1 MRNKSFLLVPIL
13 IGIIFLIA
21 CNRSVVQLDYTNA
34 KGDIPQ
40 LGNLIFRFDKALV
53 KDSLLNQWDSTE
65 YIEFEPK
72 IPGRFRWEHPDE
84 LVFSPSR
91 PLPPATTFKA
101 KLKDDL
107 LQYTDFDKIDKSD
120 KVTFSTPELK
130 LDNSNVTWMLQDE
143 RSTTAVPQ
151 VDLYFNYA
159 VNPGSLKEKMKLEI
173 AGKPVNY
180 SVQSLSADNKISVR
194 VIGLKPEDKDL
205 ESQVILEKGLVPEGG
220 VNGIKE
226 NIESKVFIPSPF
238 NLAINDMSSEHNGT
252 SGTVFVRTSQQLY
265 VDNLASFVQFSPSVK
280 YNIEQTDDGFAIT
293 SENFDVTKTYLLT
306 LNKGLR
312 GRIGGI
318 LREQYENNVAFGELE
333 PSITFGNSKA
343 VYLSGKGNENI
354 EMRIT
359 NVPKVKIII
368 SKIYES
374 NLLTA
379 QRYGYYPQDSQ
390 GAGYEDDYDGDNNDG
405 DISTGDVIYERE
417 IETRSLPKYGNSRLF
432 KFNVEDRLADFKGI
446 YHIKVRS
453 TEDYWISD
461 SRFISKSDIGLI
473 AKEGK
478 DKIFVFANSLKTTEA
493 VNGVN
498 LVVYG
503 NNNQVLGMGSTNAD
517 GVAEIMYARKDFRGF
532 RPAMIIAKTTEDFN
546 YLPFNTTKVNT
557 SRFEVGGKRSNSTG
571 LDAFIYA
578 ERDIYRPGEKVNFSA
593 ILRDRTWKSPGELPV
608 KMKFLLPNGKD
619 LKTFRKNL
627 NAEGSLSD
635 DIDISPSAI
644 TGNYTLELYTSNDV
658 LLATKNFNIEEFVPD
673 RIKVTA
679 KLDKSFLSAGQ
690 SANLSVNAV
699 NFFGPPAAGRNFE
712 TEIQIRQKAFNPK
725 KYHQYNFSLANQNS
739 FFDKLVKEGTTDVN
753 GNATESYIVPE
764 IYQNMGVLQANF
776 YATVFDET
784 GRPVSRNVS
793 IDIYTQQAFFGIADD
808 GYWYYPLNQT
818 VRFPIIALD
827 KNERVVSGVQAN
839 VRVIKHE
846 YRTVLTRTASYFR
859 YESQLDDKIISD
871 QIITVSGENAA
882 YSFVPR
888 SPGNYEIRIST
899 PGAATYVSKT
909 FYSYGSWGGNNSS
922 FEVNNEGNIDIEL
935 DKSSYLAGENAK
947 VLFKTPFS
955 GRMLV
960 TLENDKMISYQ
971 YINVDKRTASID
983 LKLSTEHLPNVFV
996 SATLIKP
1003 HDVSEVPL
1011 TVALG
1016 YQNIKVE
1023 EKDRK
1028 INVAITAQKTVR
1040 SRTHQKVSV
1049 KASPNSFV
1057 TLAAVDNGV
1066 LQVSDF
1072 QTPDPYNHFYANK
1085 ALEVN
1090 GYNLYP
1096 LLFPELR
1103 SILSSTGGD
1112 GEASMNKRV
1121 NPMPAKRIKMVS
1133 YWSGIVKANGSG
1145 EAVFEFDIPQFSGQ
1159 LRLMAVAYK
1168 ANTFGSS
1175 ESTITVADPI
1185 VLSTSLPRFLSPK
1198 DTVIVPVTITNTT
1211 NRASTATATLRV
1223 TAPLQV
1229 VGEREQSVS
1238 LTPNSESRAEF
1249 RLVASPTVN
1258 VGRITI
1264 EVNGMGEKFVE
1275 ETEISVRPSA
1285 PLQVLT
1291 GSGSFVNASS
1301 QKIAIP
1307 TSDFLPGSS
1316 NYQLVVSRSPALEL
1330 GKQLR
1335 YLLQYPY
1342 GCTEQIISAAFPQLY
1357 YADLAEQMQLR
1368 VDVGSVAN
1376 LNVMEAIQKIKLRQL
1391 YNGAITLWEGEGTE
1405 HWWSSIY
1412 AAHFLIEAQK
1422 AGFEV
1427 DRSLLDG
1434 IMGYINNRLKR
1445 RETILYYYNQKQ
1457 QKKIA
1462 PKEVAYSLYVLALAG
1477 KPNVSV
1483 MNYYKANPAILS
1495 LDSKY
1500 LISVSYAIAGDRARY
1515 KEILPASFTGEV
1527 SVAQTGGSLYSDIRD
1542 EAISLNALI
1551 DIDPNNPQIPL
1562 MAKHVA
1568 DKLKQRSWYNT
1579 QECSFSFLALGKLA
1593 KDANKATISGD
1604 IKVNGKSIGTASSN
1618 VVRLTAKQL
1627 GGTNVEI
1634 ITKGSGR
1641 LYYYWQS
1648 EGISASGTYIEEDHF
1663 IKVRKKFFDRYGRTI
1678 TGSTFSQNDLVI
1690 IQVILENTYSNP
1702 VYNIV
1707 ISDLLP
1713 AGFEVE
1719 NPRTKEIPGMD
1730 WIRDASTP
1738 TSLDVRDDRINLF
1751 VDLTSNRQTYYYA
1764 VRAVSP
1770 GVFRMGPI
1778 GAEAM
1783 YNGEYHS
1790 YHGSG
1795 NITVVR

>member
-1 MRNKSFLLVPIL
+1 MHNKSYVLVPIS
-13 IGIIFLIA
+13 IGIIFLLA
-21 CNRSVVQLDYTNA
+21 CNRSVVNLDYTNA

-40 LGNLIFRFDKALV
+40 LGNLIFRFDKPLV
-53 KDSLLNQWDSTE
+53 KDSLLNQWDSTQ

-72 IPGRFRWEHPDE
+72 IQGRFRWEHPDE

-107 LQYTDFDKIDKSD
+107 LQYTDFDKLGKSE
-120 KVTFSTPELK
+120 KLSFSTPELK
-130 LDNSNVTWMLQDE
+130 LDNSNVTWMLQDD

-151 VDLYFNYA
+151 VDLYFNYP
-159 VNPGSLKEKMKLEI
+159 VNPASLKEKMKLEI
-173 AGKPVNY
+173 AGNAVTYN
-180 SVQSLSADNKISVR
+180 VQSLSPDNKISVR

-205 ESQVILEKGLVPEGG
+205 ESKVILEKGLVPEGG
-220 VNGIKE
+220 VNGIKA

-238 NLAINDMSSEHNGT
+238 NLSINDVSSEHNGA
-252 SGTVFVRTSQQLY
+252 SGTVFVRTSQQVT
-265 VDNLASFVQFSPSVK
+265 VDNLASFVQFNPSVK
-280 YNIEQTDDGFAIT
+280 YSIEQTDDGFAIT

-312 GRIGGI
+312 GRIGGV
-318 LREQYENNVAFGELE
+318 LREQYDNNVAFGELE
-333 PSITFGNSKA
+333 PSITFGNNKA

-374 NLLTA
+374 NLLTV
-379 QRYGYYPQDSQ
+379 QRYGYYPQDLRDQ
-390 GAGYEDDYDGDNNDG
+390 TYEGDYYDDNNGG
-405 DISTGDVIYERE
+405 DISTGDVIFEKE

-453 TEDYWISD
+453 SEDYWISD

-498 LVVYG
+498 LVLYG

-517 GVAEIMYARKDFRGF
+517 GVAEIVYARREFKGF
-532 RPAMIIAKTTEDFN
+532 RPAMIIAKTAEDFN
-546 YLPFNTTKVNT
+546 YLPFNNTKVNT

-593 ILRDRTWKSPGELPV
+593 ILRDQAWKSPGELPV
-608 KMKFLLPNGKD
+608 KMKFLLPNGKE

-627 NAEGSLSD
+627 NAEGSLAD

-679 KLDKSFLSAGQ
+679 KLDKPFLTAGQ
-690 SANLSVNAV
+690 SANLSINAV
-699 NFFGPPAAGRNFE
+699 NFFGPPAAGRNYE
-712 TEIQIRQKAFNPK
+712 TEIQIRQKAFNPT
-725 KYHQYNFSLANQNS
+725 KYQQYNFSLANQNS
-739 FFDKLVKEGTTDVN
+739 FFDKQVKEGTTDAN
-753 GNATESYIVPE
+753 GNAIESYTVPE
-764 IYQNMGVLQANF
+764 THMNMGVLQANF

-793 IDIYTQQAFFGIADD
+793 TEIYTQEAFFGIADD
-808 GYWYYPLNQT
+808 GYWYYRLNQT

-827 KNERVVSGVQAN
+827 KNEKLINGIQAS

-846 YRTVLTRTASYFR
+846 YRTVLTRTGSYFR
-859 YESQLDDKIISD
+859 YESQQDDKIISE
-871 QIITVSGENAA
+871 QTIAINGENTAF
-882 YSFVPR
+882 SFVPR
-888 SPGNYEIRIST
+888 SPGNYEIRVSI

-935 DKSSYLAGENAK
+935 DKFSYLAGENAK

-983 LKLSTEHLPNVFV
+983 LKLSVEHLPNVFI

-1003 HDVSEVPL
+1003 HDVSEIPL

-1016 YQNIKVE
+1016 YRNIKVE
-1023 EKDRK
+1023 EKNRK
-1028 INVAITAQKTVR
+1028 IDVVITSQKTVR
-1040 SRTHQKVSV
+1040 SRTRQKVTV

-1066 LQVSDF
+1066 LQISDF
-1072 QTPDPYNHFYANK
+1072 KTPDPYNHFYANK

-1090 GYNLYP
+1090 GYNMYP

-1103 SILSSTGGD
+1103 TILSSTGGD

-1121 NPMPAKRIKMVS
+1121 NPMPAKRIKVVS
-1133 YWSGIVKANGSG
+1133 YWSGIVKANGNG
-1145 EAVFEFDIPQFSGQ
+1145 VAEFDFDIPQFSGQ

-1168 ANTFGSS
+1168 GNTFGSGDA
-1175 ESTITVADPI
+1175 TITVADPI
-1185 VLSTSLPRFLSPK
+1185 VLSTALPRFLSPK

-1211 NRASTATATLRV
+1211 SRASTATATLKV

-1229 VGEREQSVS
+1229 VGEREQSIS
-1238 LTPNSESRAEF
+1238 LGPNSESKAEF
-1249 RLVASPTVN
+1249 RLVASPTVT
-1258 VGRITI
+1258 VGKITI

-1275 ETEISVRPSA
+1275 ETDISVRPSA

-1291 GSGSFVNASS
+1291 GSGSIVNASS
-1301 QKIAIP
+1301 QKITIP
-1307 TSDFLPGSS
+1307 TADFLPGSS
-1316 NYQLVVSRSPALEL
+1316 SYQLVVSRSPALEL
-1330 GKQLR
+1330 GKQMR

-1342 GCTEQIISAAFPQLY
+1342 GCTEQTISAAFPQLY
-1357 YADLAEQMQLR
+1357 YADLTEQMQMR
-1368 VDVGSVAN
+1368 ADGGSTAN
-1376 LNVMEAIQKIKLRQL
+1376 SNVMEAIRKIKLRQL
-1391 YNGAITLWEGEGTE
+1391 YNGAITLWDGEGTE

-1412 AAHFLIEAQK
+1412 AAHFLIEAQQ

-1434 IMGYINNRLKR
+1434 ILGYVNNRLR
-1445 RETILYYYNQKQ
+1445 RKETIMYYYNQKQ

-1483 MNYYKANPAILS
+1483 MNYYKANPAVLS

-1500 LISVSYAIAGDRARY
+1500 LISVSYAIAGDKARY
-1515 KEILPASFTGEV
+1515 KELLPVSFSGEV

-1551 DIDPNNPQIPL
+1551 DVDADNPQIPL

-1568 DKLKQRSWYNT
+1568 DKLKQRTWYNT

-1604 IKVNGKSIGTASSN
+1604 IKVNGKSVGKANGSPL
-1618 VVRLTAKQL
+1618 RLTAKEL

-1634 ITKGSGR
+1634 VTKGSGR

-1648 EGISASGTYIEEDHF
+1648 EGISASGAYKEEDNF

-1678 TGSTFSQNDLVI
+1678 SGSTFRQNELVI
-1690 IQVILENTYSNP
+1690 IQATLENTYSSP

-1713 AGFEVE
+1713 AGFEIE

-1730 WIRDASTP
+1730 WIRDASVP
-1738 TSLDVRDDRINLF
+1738 TSIDVRDDRINLF
-1751 VDLTSNRQTYYYA
+1751 VDLTNNRQTYYYA

-1790 YHGSG
+1790 
-1795 NITVVR
+1795 